1 MGNIL
6 NKAFPISLKQ
16 EVKYIQKKLP
26 LKLFSQ
32 NFSHPFQIFVDQEN
46 LFIPE
51 RIYFNEISKDVYESL
66 SITQKTIADCIYTR
80 HCDGFVREKYLTNL
94 LERGHYDYWVTPFII
109 KLTGEHVIEIL
120 SRIQKQVDHLNDAFI
135 KDFFLE
141 NPSFHYL
148 ITQRI
153 ISYWNCYYRWDY
165 SKEIY
170 VGFDLIKYYTD
181 CIES

>member
-66 SITQKTIADCIYTR
+66 SITQKTIVDCIYTR

-109 KLTGEHVIEIL
+109 KLTGEYVIEIL
-120 SRIQKQVDHLNDAFI
+120 SRIQKQVDQLNDAFI
-135 KDFFLE
+135 KDFLLE
-141 NPSFHYL
+141 NPPFHYL

-153 ISYWNCYYRWDY
+153 ISYWNYYYRWDY